1 MTESAVTS
9 QICIL
14 GGGFGGLYTALR
26 LAQFPW
32 SAPPEITLVDHSDR
46 FVFTPLLYEL
56 ITGELQ
62 AWEIAPPFVELLK
75 DTPVVFHQG
84 TVTAIDLKAKTV
96 HLSEGKPLTYEKL
109 VLALGGETPKNSI
122 PGVAEYAVTFRTLSD
137 AYRLE
142 EALQRCER
150 SDRDRIRVVVVGAG
164 PSGVELAC
172 KLAERLGSRG
182 RIRLVDRNTEILK
195 SSQEFNR
202 KAALRALE
210 ERGVWI
216 DLQTTPVAVTADRIS
231 LQYKDRVDDLPV
243 DIVLWTV
250 GTAVS
255 PVIAALDLPKTS
267 TGRLQ
272 VIPTLQVV
280 DHPEIFALGDAA
292 DAVDEQGQAIPHTAQ
307 AAFQEADYAAWNLWA
322 SLSDRPLLPCRYSH
336 LGEMLT
342 LGTDRAALAGLG
354 LTLDGPLAYLA
365 RRLAYLYRMPTLEHQ
380 LKVGL
385 NWMAKPILD
394 LLTGTVN

>member
-1 MTESAVTS
+1 MTRSAVSS

-32 SAPPEITLVDHSDR
+32 SSPPEITLVDHSDR

-62 AWEIAPPFVELLK
+62 AWEIAPPFVEVLK

-84 TVTAIDLKAKTV
+84 TVTTVDLSTKTV
-96 HLSEGKPLTYEKL
+96 HLREDTPLTYGQL

-122 PGVAEYAVTFRTLSD
+122 PGVAAYALTFRTLQD

-195 SSQEFNR
+195 SSPAFNR
-202 KAALRALE
+202 KAALRVLE
-210 ERGVWI
+210 DRGVWI
-216 DLQTTPVAVTADRIS
+216 DLETTPVAVTADHIS
-231 LQYKDRVDDLPV
+231 LQYKDRVEELPV

-255 PVIAALDLPKTS
+255 PVIAALDLPKTA

-272 VIPTLQVV
+272 VLPTLQVV

-292 DAVDEQGQAIPHTAQ
+292 EAVDEQGQAIPHTAQ
-307 AAFQEADYAAWNLWA
+307 AAFQQADYAAWNLWA

-365 RRLAYLYRMPTLEHQ
+365 RRLAYLYRLPTLEHQ

-385 NWMAKPILD
+385 NWMTKPILD
-394 LLTGTVN
+394 LLTGVVK

>member
-1 MTESAVTS
+1 MTS
-9 QICIL
+9 QICIV

-32 SAPPEITLVDHSDR
+32 ATSPEITLVDQSDR

-84 TVTAIDLKAKTV
+84 TVTAVNLQAKTV
-96 HLSEGKPLTYEKL
+96 HLSESRPLTYEKL

-122 PGVAEYAVTFRTLSD
+122 PGVAEYALTFRTLND

-195 SSQEFNR
+195 SSPEFNR
-202 KAALRALE
+202 RAALRALE

-216 DLQTTPVAVTADRIS
+216 DLETTPIAVNANQIS
-231 LQYKDRVDDLPV
+231 LQYKDHVDDLPV

-250 GTAVS
+250 GTVVS
-255 PVIAALDLPKTS
+255 PVVAALDLPKTP

-272 VIPTLQVV
+272 VMPTLQVV

-292 DAVDEQGQAIPHTAQ
+292 DAVDDQGQAIPHTAQ
-307 AAFQEADYAAWNLWA
+307 AAFQQADYAAWNLWA
-322 SLSDRPLLPCRYSH
+322 SISDRPLLPCRYSH

-342 LGTDRAALAGLG
+342 LGSDRAALAGLG

-385 NWMAKPILD
+385 NWMAKPILH
-394 LLTGTVN
+394 LLTGTAN